1 MAQANPFMITARESY
16 TIITKAPHRS
26 AYNFD
31 KDQQL
36 NAGELAVL
44 RQKLRALKDAVYRY
58 GWQSVRSNAQ
68 VGTRQRILNQLE
80 KYDDRLSNMKRLDV
94 VVFVNAMALQDEETY
109 GKEVA
114 QRASEF
120 LRYWENHALPGKQV

>member
-1 MAQANPFMITARESY
+1 MPQANAFMITARESY

-36 NAGELAVL
+36 NAAELAVL
-44 RQKLRALKDAVYRY
+44 RQKLRALKDAFFR
-58 GWQSVRSNAQ
+58 
-68 VGTRQRILNQLE
+68 GTRNKPLGMRQLVLKKLSEFDANLDSMNKYKNRIE
-80 KYDDRLSNMKRLDV
+80 AAG
-94 VVFVNAMALQDEETY
+94 FVNEMALQDEEEY

-120 LRYWENHALPGKQV
+120 LRYWENHALPGTQV